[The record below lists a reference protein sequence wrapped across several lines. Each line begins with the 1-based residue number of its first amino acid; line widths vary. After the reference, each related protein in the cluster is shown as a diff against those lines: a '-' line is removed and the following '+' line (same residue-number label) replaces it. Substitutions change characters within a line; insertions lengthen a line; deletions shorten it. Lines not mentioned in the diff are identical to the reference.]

1 MKKITEGTAVRD
13 GAPNAGSSATRR
25 KGTTV
30 PKAAK
35 RRFPAA
41 LGVAFGLLL
50 ALSPVL
56 GLAGCAR
63 AIAAEDLMDGAEP
76 ASTAAAPSDVE
87 ASGPGAEAVTDFSV
101 RLFQQCAP
109 GEESML
115 VSPLSA
121 LYALGMTANGAK
133 GETLS
138 QMEGTFGLTV
148 GELNAYLG
156 ALAHDF
162 PDQEGCRLDLA
173 NSLWI
178 KDSGDFAVEP
188 AFLQANADYYNA
200 GAFLAPFDDT
210 TLEDINAWTD
220 DHTNGMIPRIL
231 DEISPR
237 AFLYLVNA
245 LAFEAAWL
253 DEYEDGDVQ
262 DAAFT
267 CEDGSVRTAK
277 LMHSWESAY
286 LEDAKA
292 TGVVKRYEGGRFA
305 FAALL
310 PNEGTSVSDYA
321 ASLTGEGLRAT
332 LENARHDVDVDAAL
346 PKFSGDWGCDLAGAL
361 DALGMADAFD
371 LDRADFSGIAGDPG
385 EFFVDSVVHKT
396 HVEVDE
402 HGTKAAA
409 ATAVVMECAAAMP
422 EEREVKTVHLDR
434 PFVYLIVDCD
444 TNVPLFIGTVM
455 DVEE

>member
-1 MKKITEGTAVRD
+1 
-13 GAPNAGSSATRR
+13 
-25 KGTTV
+25 
-30 PKAAK
+30 
-35 RRFPAA
+35 
-41 LGVAFGLLL
+41 
-50 ALSPVL
+50 
-56 GLAGCAR
+56 
-63 AIAAEDLMDGAEP
+63 
-76 ASTAAAPSDVE
+76 
-87 ASGPGAEAVTDFSV
+87 
-101 RLFQQCAP
+101 
-109 GEESML
+109 
-115 VSPLSA
+115 
-121 LYALGMTANGAK
+121 
-133 GETLS
+133 
-138 QMEGTFGLTV
+138 MEGTFGLTV

-361 DALGMADAFD
+361 
-371 LDRADFSGIAGDPG
+371 
-385 EFFVDSVVHKT
+385 
-396 HVEVDE
+396 VEVDE